1 MRWKGEAHIPLEYFP
16 ANVDKFN
23 FYAIHGT
30 DTDLKSER
38 VYKSFKAVP
47 GEHPDFHRL
56 EYFEDIST
64 NNSNILSVLNVR
76 SEQSVIWKGALEN
89 EKIKNQS

>member
-1 MRWKGEAHIPLEYFP
+1 MRWKGEAHIPLDYFP

-23 FYAIHGT
+23 FYSIHGT
-30 DTDLKSER
+30 DTELASDR

-64 NNSNILSVLNVR
+64 NHPNILTVLNV
-76 SEQSVIWKGALEN
+76 SQEESVIWKRTLAN
-89 EKIKNQS
+89 EKTKNQS